1 MKEKLKRIIPDR
13 YKVTIN
19 KILKPVR
26 FLEYLLNK
34 DKYQRKCKEMGF
46 KFYTDV
52 ETVNQIIEEKKSLAR
67 FGDGE
72 LRWILNMNYGSY
84 QRNDKRLSKR
94 LINVLKSSNEN
105 LIIGLPNVFSNEH
118 LNKYTIDCK
127 VFWVNFIC
135 KFLPLLEKYIEK
147 DKVYADTQI
156 SRCYIDYKEKAF
168 AGERYSNVKRIWQ
181 DREIV
186 IVEGSKTKMGVGNDL
201 LSNAKSISRV
211 ICPSTNAFDKYDEI
225 FSYIQNNCKNKL
237 ILLSLGPTAT
247 ILASDISKIKTTGND
262 YYQAIDLG
270 HLDVEYEWYK
280 MKAKKRKA
288 IKGKFVNEVRTED
301 LSNINQINEE
311 YEKSIVMRIE

>member
-1 MKEKLKRIIPDR
+1 MKEKLKKIVPDR
-13 YKVTIN
+13 YKIIIN
-19 KILKPVR
+19 KMLKPAR
-26 FLEYLLNK
+26 FLKYLLNR
-34 DKYQRKCKEMGF
+34 DKYKKKCEEMKL

-72 LRWILNMNYGSY
+72 LLWILNMNYGSY
-84 QRNDKRLSKR
+84 QKSNKKLSEA

-105 LIIGLPNVFSNEH
+105 LILGLPNVFSNEH
-118 LNKYTIDCK
+118 LNKYVFSSK
-127 VFWVNFIC
+127 VHWVNFIC
-135 KFLPLLEKYIEK
+135 KFSPLFEKYIEK

-156 SRCYIDYKEKAF
+156 SRCYIDYREKVF
-168 AGERYSNVKRIWQ
+168 AGERYSNIKRIWQ
-181 DREIV
+181 DRDIV

-211 ICPSTNAFDKYDEI
+211 ICPSTDAFDKYDEI

-237 ILLSLGPTAT
+237 ILLALGPTAT
-247 ILASDISKIKTTGND
+247 ILASDISKIKTKGND

-280 MKAKKRKA
+280 MKTKKRKA

-301 LSNINQINEE
+301 LSNTNQINEE